1 MSIDLPGTP
10 NSLRSSA
17 LDEAARKRPVLARHI
32 DRLLLE
38 AEGVLALR
46 GPRTLVRPSVAAATR
61 PSLVAIAAMLRD
73 ERRPVA
79 PDAVEAV
86 RAFLQDGADSP
97 LYGRD
102 PATAA
107 LAAATVE
114 MQVSGPPATGRRHLR
129 LPIAV

>member
-10 NSLRSSA
+10 NSLRYDA
-17 LDEAARKRPVLARHI
+17 FDEAARKRPVLARHI

-38 AEGVLALR
+38 AERPLVSR
-46 GPRTLVRPSVAAATR
+46 GPRTLVRPAVAGATR

-73 ERRPVA
+73 ERRHVT

-86 RAFLQDGADSP
+86 RAFLQDGADSA

-114 MQVSGPPATGRRHLR
+114 MQVSGPPAGGRRELR
-129 LPIAV
+129 LPVAV

>member
-10 NSLRSSA
+10 NSLRSNA
-17 LDEAARKRPVLARHI
+17 VDQAERQRPVLARHI

-38 AEGVLALR
+38 AERPLVSR
-46 GPRTLVRPSVAAATR
+46 GPRTLVRPAVATAAR

-73 ERRPVA
+73 ERRHVA

-114 MQVSGPPATGRRHLR
+114 MQVSGPPAGARRELR
-129 LPIAV
+129 LPVAV

>member
-1 MSIDLPGTP
+1 MS
-10 NSLRSSA
+10 
-17 LDEAARKRPVLARHI
+17 
-32 DRLLLE
+32 
-38 AEGVLALR
+38 R
-46 GPRTLVRPSVAAATR
+46 GPRTLVRPAVARAAR

-73 ERRPVA
+73 DRRPVA

-86 RAFLQDGADSP
+86 RSFLQDGADSP

-102 PATAA
+102 PGTAA

-114 MQVSGPPATGRRHLR
+114 MQVSGPPATGRRDAR